1 MINVNVSVK
10 DVVYVKKVM
19 FEILLHVAVKV
30 ENIWQ
35 VLWMIQRLFL
45 MKL

>member
-10 DVVYVKKVM
+10 NVVYVKKVM
-19 FEILLHVAVKV
+19 FEILPHVAVKV